1 MRISDWSSD
10 VCSSDLVAG
19 HEGERGFKEVEP
31 AECGELVEHQ
41 QQLVLALHAVAAIE
55 RFSEA
60 PSDLVEDQTNER
72 LGAADVRRRYHEVQ
86 RYRMLRGNQVRDAPV
101 AARREYGHRG
111 VAVQAKETHRGRQH
125 AGTLVVRRV
134 EHSPPNHT

>member
-1 MRISDWSSD
+1 MVLAVGFVYLVER
-10 VCSSDLVAG
+10 LRNQEGAQPVAG

-72 LGAADVRRRYHEVQ
+72 LGAADVRRRYHAIGRASCRERVC
-86 RYRMLRGNQVRDAPV
+86 RYV
-101 AARREYGHRG
+101 
-111 VAVQAKETHRGRQH
+111 
-125 AGTLVVRRV
+125 
-134 EHSPPNHT
+134 